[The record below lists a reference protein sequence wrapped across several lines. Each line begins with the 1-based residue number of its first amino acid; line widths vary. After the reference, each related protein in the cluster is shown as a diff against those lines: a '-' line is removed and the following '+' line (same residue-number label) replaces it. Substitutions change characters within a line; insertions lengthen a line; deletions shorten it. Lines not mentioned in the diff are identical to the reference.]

1 MLQRLILIITWIVI
15 SEKKIQVFLGCP
27 TGFISISKCYCTVVC
42 MRKNEVVCTNL
53 TGKQILVLQD
63 YDLKRLCE
71 SCYTHPWKK
80 NLLRDRFPTFSG
92 NVQNQSHVHWK
103 KAKEFV
109 QCMTSSKNSLTI
121 HTVKTCDLLNS
132 VKNLLK

>member
-1 MLQRLILIITWIVI
+1 MLQRLTLIITWIVI
-15 SEKKIQVFLGCP
+15 SEKKVQVFLGCP

-71 SCYTHPWKK
+71 SCYTHP
-80 NLLRDRFPTFSG
+80 
-92 NVQNQSHVHWK
+92 
-103 KAKEFV
+103 
-109 QCMTSSKNSLTI
+109 
-121 HTVKTCDLLNS
+121 
-132 VKNLLK
+132 